1 MDQATYNPDPKA
13 HPGLHLIALFEGV
26 KGVLALAIAAGLVAV
41 GPQRLRDAVHDLVA
55 RFLPRAEPGAMTQ
68 FLDRINPESVHIAAA
83 VIVLYALMRLL
94 EAWGLWRAR
103 AWASWLGCIGS
114 AAYLPLDLYALYHHP
129 GWHTWALLIVNIAIV
144 LALWRDIVRRRGI

>member
-1 MDQATYNPDPKA
+1 MESTAYDPDPRA
-13 HPGLHLIALFEGV
+13 HPGLHAIALFEGA

-41 GPQRLRDAVHDLVA
+41 GPQRLRDAVHGLVA
-55 RFLPRAEPGAMTQ
+55 RLLPQAEPGAMTQ

-83 VIVLYALMRLL
+83 VVVLYALMRLL

-129 GWHTWALLIVNIAIV
+129 GWHTWALLIVNIVIV
-144 LALWRDIVRRRGI
+144 LVLWRDIVRRRRI